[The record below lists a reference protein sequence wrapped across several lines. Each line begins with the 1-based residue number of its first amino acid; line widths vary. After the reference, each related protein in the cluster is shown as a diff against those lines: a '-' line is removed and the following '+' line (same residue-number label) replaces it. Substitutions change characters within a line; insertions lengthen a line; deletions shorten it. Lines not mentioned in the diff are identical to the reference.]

1 MLTGSLVALITP
13 MHADGSVNFEQLA
26 TLIDWHIDN
35 GTDALV
41 AVGTTGES
49 ATLSM
54 EEHMAVVEATVRHV
68 GKRIPVIAG
77 TGANSTREAVFLS
90 QEAKRIGADYTLSV
104 VPYYNKPSQE
114 GIYQHFK
121 AIAEAVDIPMIVYNV
136 PGRTVVDMN
145 NDTILRL
152 AQIPN
157 IVGVKEAS
165 GDIER
170 ALKLFKEAPE
180 GFALYSGDDPTGF
193 PFMLC
198 GGHGVISVAANAAP
212 KEFAQMCRHA
222 LNGEIAAARR
232 LNEQLIPI
240 YDVMFCEPSPAAAKW
255 ATAKLG
261 VGAEY
266 VRLPILPLSVSG
278 QEKVQA
284 ALQAAGLI

>member
-13 MHADGSVNFEQLA
+13 MHADGSVNFEQLGK
-26 TLIDWHIDN
+26 LIDWHIEN
-35 GTDALV
+35 GTDAIV

-54 EEHMAVVEATVRHV
+54 EEHMAVVEFAVRHAD
-68 GKRIPVIAG
+68 KRIPIIAG

-90 QEAKRIGADYTLSV
+90 QEAQRVGADYTLSV

-121 AIAEAVDIPMIVYNV
+121 AVAEAVDIPMIIYNV
-136 PGRTVVDMN
+136 PGRTVVDMS

-157 IVGVKEAS
+157 IIGVKEAS

-180 GFALYSGDDPTGF
+180 DFAIYSGDDPTGL

-212 KEFAQMCRHA
+212 KAFAQMCRHA
-222 LNGEIAAARR
+222 INGEIAQARR

-261 VGAEY
+261 LCADH
-266 VRLPILPLSVSG
+266 VRLPILPLSRSG